1 MSELVINTATCSGC
15 GYTPGQCTCLIDNE
29 DPDDEEED
37 DDEVEEAAEDGYDDE
52 GGDRDEEEEE
62 MTDNCGPT
70 MQQAAPAPAP
80 PIMAYAN
87 NAHGASR
94 NAANMSIGCNSIE
107 CREHALAALDSS
119 ADGDHREAFKA
130 HIRAAKGHEEAATSA
145 RKKGKDDQA
154 DLHDNAAAGHRRAAS
169 MHRIVRNQ
177 GATMNADY
185 DSDILDLP
193 PPSVVFNYSMGEG
206 RYDVSDSNVLPLPK
220 QEYGLPP
227 RVITPEQLKEEI
239 NRKDEIDRFNRKR
252 LGLPD
257 EDDILPTVT
266 MEQLLAGVSSPAL
279 GGPGQAYRGVGYSK
293 RSGIGGN

>member
-1 MSELVINTATCSGC
+1 MSELVINTATCGGC
-15 GYTPGQCTCLIDNE
+15 GYEVGQCTCNE
-29 DPDDEEED
+29 TDPDEEDEEEPDEEDDEEDED
-37 DDEVEEAAEDGYDDE
+37 
-52 GGDRDEEEEE
+52 
-62 MTDNCGPT
+62 TDNTGLLGNCGPT
-70 MQQAAPAPAP
+70 MQQAAPP

-87 NAHGASR
+87 HAHDASR
-94 NAANMSIGCNSIE
+94 NAANMSIACPSAD

-130 HIRAAKGHEEAATSA
+130 HIRAAKGHEDAATSA

-169 MHRIVRNQ
+169 MHRIVKNAYQ
-177 GATMNADY
+177 EGGATMNYND
-185 DSDILDLP
+185 DNDILDLP
-193 PPSVVFNYSMGEG
+193 SPSVVFNYSMGEG
-206 RYDVSDSNVLPLPK
+206 RYDVSDSDVLPLPSM
-220 QEYGLPP
+220 QYDLPP
-227 RVITPEQLKEEI
+227 RVITPEQIQEEI
-239 NRKDEIDRFNRKR
+239 FRKDEIDRFNRKR